1 MHGKKKWSCVLKNL
15 IFTFRKGRSRCYTY
29 SFLLTAKGKG
39 QLLGANLGRD
49 WPGSSTVGS
58 PGGGTGAECELPAL
72 WAEAQPVSRGKE
84 FSACTQQ
91 LLDHMWK
98 IHHDFLPVPLR
109 VLQLEW
115 QRPNSELNWP
125 EIHSHTEQLRLARA
139 LQNGKKGPPDL
150 LLLCS

>member
-1 MHGKKKWSCVLKNL
+1 MLYLLLPTYC
-15 IFTFRKGRSRCYTY
+15 KGEGPT
-29 SFLLTAKGKG
+29 
-39 QLLGANLGRD
+39 
-49 WPGSSTVGS
+49 PGSK
-58 PGGGTGAECELPAL
+58 PGEGLAREQHCGKSWGWDRTECELPAL